1 MVSGI
6 NPQKMLPAGGL
17 VAVPFFFF
25 FSLHN
30 EQLILAWRFG
40 KGEITGRKETDESC
54 LPGKCSWAWRVPP
67 LSPSQ
72 SRGLIVGGLGG
83 HSITICRVTFP
94 GKP

>member
-1 MVSGI
+1 MTVSGI

-17 VAVPFFFF
+17 VAVPFFF

-54 LPGKCSWAWRVPP
+54 LPGK
-67 LSPSQ
+67 
-72 SRGLIVGGLGG
+72 
-83 HSITICRVTFP
+83 
-94 GKP
+94 